1 MTIQDEALAGR
12 VRNAI
17 VQDKRIGG
25 QAIAVRVTQGEVALK
40 GIVDMA
46 EQRELAELVVQGIPG
61 VRHVNVDELRVR
73 EASI

>member
-25 QAIAVRVTQGEVALK
+25 QAIAIRVVQGEVALK
-40 GIVDMA
+40 GIVDTW
-46 EQRELAELVVQGIPG
+46 EQLELAVLVVNGIPG
-61 VRHVNVDELRVR
+61 VRQVNADEMRVR
-73 EASI
+73 EAAE